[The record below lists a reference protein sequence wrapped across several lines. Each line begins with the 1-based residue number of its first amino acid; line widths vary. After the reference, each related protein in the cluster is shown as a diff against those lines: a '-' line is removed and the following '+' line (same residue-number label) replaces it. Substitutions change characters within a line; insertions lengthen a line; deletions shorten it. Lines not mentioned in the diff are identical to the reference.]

1 MELARAIE
9 RAVEERIASEA
20 EISRVPAAETEMRSV
35 EVLGAPKAT
44 TDRAHAPAAIA
55 ALPACDLEAVAVAA
69 VVAAGAGGDKKPTGA
84 RT

>member
-1 MELARAIE
+1 M
-9 RAVEERIASEA
+9 EERIASEA
-20 EISRVPAAETEMRSV
+20 EISRVPVAETEMPS
-35 EVLGAPKAT
+35 EEALGAPKAT

-55 ALPACDLEAVAVAA
+55 ALPAWDLEAVAA